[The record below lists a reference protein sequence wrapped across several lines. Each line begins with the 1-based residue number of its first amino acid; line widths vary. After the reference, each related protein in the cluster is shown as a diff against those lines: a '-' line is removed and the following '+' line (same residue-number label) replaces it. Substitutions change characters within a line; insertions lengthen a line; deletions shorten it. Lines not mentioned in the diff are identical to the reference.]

1 MAVNSMDHQ
10 AIREL
15 LPLAALDRLEPDEA
29 RALEEHLRD
38 GCDECAAVLRELHEV
53 AAALALNLGQE
64 GSEEDIDDRIWQR
77 LEARLYPGAEEP
89 SRPAAREAGRARRP
103 ARSRV
108 GAWRAATAVIAAGIV
123 GIAIY
128 AGLMNHRLR
137 RANQEHQQ
145 TLAAMASRV
154 NGLRAELIRAR
165 GEVGALQR
173 VLGDR
178 IRLEKVLIAP
188 DLRLTRLAPL
198 APAPGAGAIVAV
210 SATNKAAV
218 FRAAGLPAT
227 PPGKTYE
234 LWWITREHGPV
245 AAGLFQAENGLP
257 VVAPVALPPEGE
269 HVLLSAVTL
278 EPAGGV
284 SKPTG
289 AMYLKGAPGPA

>member
-1 MAVNSMDHQ
+1 MDHQ
-10 AIREL
+10 AIKDL

-29 RALEEHLRD
+29 RTLQEHLRA
-38 GCDECAAVLRELHEV
+38 GCDECEAELRELRE
-53 AAALALNLGQE
+53 AAASLALSLEQESFEE
-64 GSEEDIDDRIWQR
+64 GSEDRIWDR
-77 LEARLYPGAEEP
+77 LEARLHEAVAQPD
-89 SRPAAREAGRARRP
+89 RPTAREADSARRP
-103 ARSRV
+103 ARGRV
-108 GAWRAATAVIAAGIV
+108 GAWRAATAVMAAGIV

-128 AGLMNHRLR
+128 AGQIRDRLR
-137 RANQEHQQ
+137 RANENHQQ
-145 TLAAMASRV
+145 EIAAMDSRIASM
-154 NGLRAELIRAR
+154 RAELTRAR
-165 GEVGALQR
+165 VEVGTLQR

-178 IRLEKVLIAP
+178 IRLEKVLSAP

-218 FRAAGLPAT
+218 FQAAGLPAT

-234 LWWITREHGPV
+234 LWWITKEHGPV
-245 AAGLFQAENGLP
+245 AAGLFQAEDGRP
-257 VVAPVALPPEGE
+257 VVAPVLLPPPGE

>member
-1 MAVNSMDHQ
+1 MDHQ
-10 AIREL
+10 AIKDL

-29 RALEEHLRD
+29 RTLQEHLRA
-38 GCDECAAVLRELHEV
+38 GCDECEAELRELRE
-53 AAALALNLGQE
+53 AAASLALSLEQESFEE
-64 GSEEDIDDRIWQR
+64 GSEDRIWDR
-77 LEARLYPGAEEP
+77 LEARLHEAVAQPDWP
-89 SRPAAREAGRARRP
+89 TAREADSARRP
-103 ARSRV
+103 ARGRV
-108 GAWRAATAVIAAGIV
+108 GAWRAATAVMAAGIV
-123 GIAIY
+123 GMAIY
-128 AGLMNHRLR
+128 AGQIRDRLR
-137 RANQEHQQ
+137 RANENHQQ
-145 TLAAMASRV
+145 EIAAMDSRIASM
-154 NGLRAELIRAR
+154 RAELTRAR
-165 GEVGALQR
+165 VEVGTLQR

-178 IRLEKVLIAP
+178 IRLEKVLSAP

-218 FRAAGLPAT
+218 FQAAGLPAT

-234 LWWITREHGPV
+234 LWWITKEHGPV
-245 AAGLFQAENGLP
+245 AAGLFQAEDGRP
-257 VVAPVALPPEGE
+257 VVAPVSLPPPGE